1 MPTISHI
8 TLFPL
13 SIPLKAPFVT
23 SLGALEAVES
33 VVVRITT
40 NDGLVGWG
48 ECNPFWSINGETQE
62 TCMAVGKAHRPR
74 LDRA

>member
-33 VVVRITT
+33 VVVRIQ
-40 NDGLVGWG
+40 
-48 ECNPFWSINGETQE
+48 PRM
-62 TCMAVGKAHRPR
+62 MA
-74 LDRA
+74 